1 MASRKCN
8 STATK
13 KAGTKRAAK
22 KVECGTDNAKSRT
35 TSKKTSRIKNCN

>member
-1 MASRKCN
+1 MACRKCD
-8 STATK
+8 STSTK
-13 KAGTKRAAK
+13 KTGAKRTSK

>member
-1 MASRKCN
+1 MACRKCD
-8 STATK
+8 STTTK
-13 KAGTKRAAK
+13 KTGSKRTSK